1 MVIRVDKSRKERWV
15 TNEEYWGVVE
25 NPIPVSLFR
34 VEFDREPSRITG
46 TISRALLSSNRG
58 KSGDEVRLLPNMA
71 EDFGRTL
78 F

>member
-1 MVIRVDKSRKERWV
+1 VDKKREKRRV
-15 TNEEYWGVVE
+15 TDEEYWGVVE

-34 VEFDREPSRITG
+34 VEFNREPSRITG
-46 TISRALLSSNRG
+46 TISRAFFSSDGG

-71 EDFGRTL
+71 EDIGRAL